1 MMKQSHLQRVRSIL
15 LSATLIAGSL
25 LFTASSSSAASPAEL
40 AYVTNDLGDTVSIID
55 TASKTVVDSI
65 PFEDYPRFITV
76 TRDGSKAYVG
86 VSDGA
91 SWVISVIDT
100 KSKACIATIPIEGS
114 LYALTIT
121 PDGKQVYATGRN
133 RVFVIDT
140 EKNQISKTIS
150 VGNYNYGIAVNPTG
164 TQVYVTYRGKVSV
177 IDTQSQT
184 VIKTI
189 VIGDPNRASYSVTF
203 TPDGTQ
209 AYVGG
214 ERGYLSVV
222 DTSKKEVVAT
232 IDIGEFFTPESVVFT
247 PDGSRAYLAKS
258 DTYSGQELSEVAV
271 IHTATHQIVKTIPIK
286 EQPLGIAITPDGE
299 EVYVTN
305 SDYNTVS
312 VIHTSTNTVDRHTI
326 PVGKRPNRIAIAPPP
341 S

>member
-1 MMKQSHLQRVRSIL
+1 MMKQSYLQRVRSIL
-15 LSATLIAGSL
+15 LSAVLISGSL

-55 TASKTVVDSI
+55 TASKTVIDSI

-76 TRDGSKAYVG
+76 TQDGSKAYVG
-86 VSDGA
+86 VSDGMN
-91 SWVISVIDT
+91 WVVSVIDT

-164 TQVYVTYRGKVSV
+164 TQVYVTHRGKVSV
-177 IDTQSQT
+177 IDTQSQA

-189 VIGDPNRASYSVTF
+189 VIGDSNRTVHAVAF

-209 AYVGG
+209 AYVGQQG
-214 ERGYLSVV
+214 HLSVV
-222 DTSKKEVVAT
+222 DTSKKEVIAT
-232 IDIGEFFTPESVVFT
+232 IDTGEFFFLESVVFA

-258 DTYSGQELSEVAV
+258 DTNNGKELFEVAV
-271 IHTATHQIVKTIPIK
+271 IQTATHKIVKTIPIK
-286 EQPLGIAITPDGE
+286 GEPLGMAITLDGE

-312 VIHTSTNTVDRHTI
+312 VIHTSTNIVDYHVI
-326 PVGKRPNRIAIAPPP
+326 PVGKQPNRIAIAPRP

>member
-15 LSATLIAGSL
+15 LSVTLIAGLL

-91 SWVISVIDT
+91 NWVISVIDT

-150 VGNYNYGIAVNPTG
+150 IGNYNYGIAVNPTG

-177 IDTQSQT
+177 IDTQSQA

-189 VIGDPNRASYSVTF
+189 VIGDPNRTVHAVAF

-209 AYVGG
+209 AYVGQQG
-214 ERGYLSVV
+214 HLSVV
-222 DTSKKEVVAT
+222 DTSKKEVIDT
-232 IDIGEFFTPESVVFT
+232 IDTGEFFFLESVVFA
-247 PDGSRAYLAKS
+247 PDGSRAYLTKS
-258 DTYSGQELSEVAV
+258 DTNNGKELFEVAV
-271 IHTATHQIVKTIPIK
+271 IHTDTHQIMKTIPIK
-286 EQPLGIAITPDGE
+286 GEPLGVAITSDGE
-299 EVYVTN
+299 EIYVTN

-312 VIHTSTNTVDRHTI
+312 VIHTSTNSVDHHAI
-326 PVGKRPNRIAIAPPP
+326 SVGRYPNRIAIAPWPF
-341 S
+341 

>member
-1 MMKQSHLQRVRSIL
+1 MMKQSYLQRVRSIL
-15 LSATLIAGSL
+15 LSGALIAGSL

-40 AYVTNDLGDTVSIID
+40 AYVTSFRGDTVSIID
-55 TASKTVVDSI
+55 TASKAAVDSI
-65 PFEDYPRFITV
+65 SFQGNPKFIAV
-76 TRDGSKAYVG
+76 TQNGSRAYVG
-86 VSDGA
+86 V
-91 SWVISVIDT
+91 WKNTNWIIEVIDT
-100 KSKACIATIPIEGS
+100 KSKERITSVPIEGS

-140 EKNQISKTIS
+140 EKNQISRTIS

-164 TQVYVTYRGKVSV
+164 TQVYVTHDGKVSV

-189 VIGDPNRASYSVTF
+189 VIGDSNRTVYAVAF

-209 AYVGG
+209 AYVGQQG
-214 ERGYLSVV
+214 HLSIV
-222 DTSKKEVVAT
+222 DTSKKEVIAI
-232 IDIGEFFTPESVVFT
+232 IDTGESFFLDGVVFT
-247 PDGSRAYLAKS
+247 PDGSRAYLTRS
-258 DTYSGQELSEVAV
+258 DIFSGKWFFDIAV
-271 IHTATHQIVKTIPIK
+271 IQTETHQIVQTIPIK
-286 EQPLGIAITPDGE
+286 EEPLGIAITSDGE

-312 VIHTSTNTVDRHTI
+312 VIHTSTNIVDHHVI
-326 PVGKRPNRIAIAPPP
+326 PVGKQPNRIAIAPRP